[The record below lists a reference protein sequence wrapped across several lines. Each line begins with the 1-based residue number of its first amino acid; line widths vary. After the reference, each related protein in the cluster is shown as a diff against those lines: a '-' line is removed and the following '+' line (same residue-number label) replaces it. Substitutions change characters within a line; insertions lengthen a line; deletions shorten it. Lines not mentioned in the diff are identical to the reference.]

1 MTKQEFDTA
10 FANGDIAVRANNDEE
25 RHFLYEYGK
34 GISEVTLSNEDYLL
48 EKFPYV
54 IHYETYITGWTG
66 EGELNGKSLSK
77 IDFAEFYAVIH
88 SLPPSED
95 EITDIEDIL

>member
-1 MTKQEFDTA
+1 MTKQEFDTL
-10 FANGDIAVRANNDEE
+10 FANGDIAVRVNNNEE
-25 RHFLYEYGK
+25 RHFIYEYGK
-34 GISEVTLSNEDYLL
+34 GISEVITSNENYDL

-66 EGELNGKSLSK
+66 EGELDGKSVSK
-77 IDFAEFYAVIH
+77 IDFTEFYTVIH